1 MSKNKGFSRVMALV
15 LLICMVVSF
24 APAAYAD
31 VDEAPAMQ
39 EETVVEESTVKKP
52 VSEEEAPV
60 EENDAETPE
69 QPAVPSGS
77 NSIKELFKF
86 HCTADDTH
94 ADQTYNWF
102 GSYVKYNNDM
112 AYDAARGVWTATAN
126 ITNVQTLLSTG
137 VKAPNKVWGKTHY
150 HTDVDGNTVRTATI
164 KLVWDANAT
173 GQNASGTET
182 TGLWLP
188 DGGVQ
193 TVDVWCAT
201 APAAPTIAGSFT
213 RSAGSTVA
221 VRIQDSA
228 YDIPKYAKS
237 YSKVTYFR
245 YLKEGTYKFTP
256 VTKDENG
263 DYWCDLI
270 IDPTSY
276 IDEFNT
282 ANKADP
288 AFRLDPNKP
297 LSNFTYKMKYTGSK
311 TDFKTDG
318 SGWSMQSSSYDK
330 TIGETAKTGKV
341 AYVSQYYIVKYT
353 DGVGGKAFADQT
365 YYAAPNG
372 ATPAFNGTPTRTNY
386 NFIGWDTTVA
396 DTVTGDVT
404 YTAVWEIA
412 EPVVPSGA
420 NSAKELFKFHCT
432 VDDTHA
438 DQTYNWFGNY
448 VKYNNDK
455 TYDAERGVWT
465 ASANITNVQTLLSTG
480 VKAPNKVWGKTHY
493 HTDVDGNTV
502 RTATIKLVW
511 DANATGQNASGTE
524 TTGLWLPDGGV
535 QTVDV
540 WCATAPAAPTIAALP
555 RSTKSST
562 AIRVQNSTVP
572 FDPKNTRD
580 TVSSNVHYF
589 RDLKEGTYEF
599 TPVTKDENGDFWC
612 TLKITDFAP
621 YVTKFN
627 TRNNNP
633 TPAYRIDEELTTATF
648 EWTLKYTGSKT
659 DYKQD
664 GSGWSIQSSSW
675 AKGETSRTGKLLYV
689 SQYYTVTYTDGI
701 NGEVFADQSY
711 TVRLG
716 KATPA
721 FNGTP
726 EREGYVFKGWA
737 PTVAETVTGNVTY
750 VAQWEAKG
758 PNTLRY
764 NANGGPDEEDV
775 VTTDEASIVVKEDVP
790 NYPGF
795 DFKGWNTQAN
805 GKGTSYKAGDTVSF
819 TAVHNEEEITLFAQW
834 KSRPAN
840 TIYYNANGGEG
851 GPVNNFSN
859 AIYATVQT
867 GVPTRVGYTFVCWN
881 TESDGSGDSYKGGD
895 KYYFTAV
902 HNGEKVTL
910 YAQWKANDYTLSRDS
925 NGGDEL
931 ADVTVTMGQP
941 YGDAIVASP
950 RAGYTEDGWFLIVD
964 DTIRG
969 TEIKA
974 DTEVAMP
981 DNHRIFLKRSIAPV
995 TVTVSEDIT
1004 KDYDGEEI
1012 VLTASTEEYTGLRYA
1027 YQWYKDGEVL
1037 AGKNDKTLTLDGNV
1051 ADSGVYTVKL
1061 TVTNAQDSGVI
1072 TENDDVSTEAEVKVV
1087 VNKVN
1092 NSLTYNYN
1100 GADEKD
1106 STVETTESTVTV
1118 DADKEI
1124 TRKGYDFLGWNTKAD
1139 GTGDS
1144 YKSGDELTF
1153 VDNGNGGEAVTL
1165 YAQWKGKEYKLTFK
1179 IKEDPDFKEDVK
1191 LNFTSKTVVYGEKVG
1206 QFPYATRK
1214 DHILVWYD
1222 KDGKRVNSETVYLV
1236 EGDSTYTGVWT
1247 EYKPVVATG
1256 DSSNIALYAA
1266 AMFASIAC
1274 IGAGVILLRR
1284 KREE

>member
-31 VDEAPAMQ
+31 VDEAPAVQ

-86 HCTADDTH
+86 HCTTDDTH

-112 AYDAARGVWTATAN
+112 AYDAARGVWTASAN
-126 ITNVQTLLSTG
+126 ITNVQTLLSAG

-150 HTDVDGNTVRTATI
+150 HTDADGNTVRTATI

-221 VRIQDSA
+221 IRIQDSA
-228 YDIPKYAKS
+228 YDIPKYAQS

-263 DYWCDLI
+263 DFWCDLV

-438 DQTYNWFGNY
+438 DQTYNWFGSY

-465 ASANITNVQTLLSTG
+465 ATANITNVQTLLSTG

-493 HTDVDGNTV
+493 HTDADGNTV

-511 DANATGQNASGTE
+511 NPDAVGQNASGTE
-524 TTGLWLPDGGV
+524 TTGLWMPDGT
-535 QTVDV
+535 QNVDV

-555 RSTKSST
+555 KSTKSST
-562 AIRVQNSTVP
+562 AIRVQDSTVP

-627 TRNNNP
+627 TRNSNP
-633 TPAYRIDEELTTATF
+633 TPAYSIDEELTTATF

-721 FNGTP
+721 FVGTPEREGYVFKGWAPAVAETVTENVTYVAQWNALYTVTYTDGVDGEELFADQSYTVENGEATPAFVGTP

-737 PTVAETVTGNVTY
+737 PTVADTVTGNVTY
-750 VAQWEAKG
+750 VAQW
-758 PNTLRY
+758 
-764 NANGGPDEEDV
+764 NALYTVTYTDGVDGEE
-775 VTTDEASIVVKEDVP
+775 
-790 NYPGF
+790 
-795 DFKGWNTQAN
+795 
-805 GKGTSYKAGDTVSF
+805 
-819 TAVHNEEEITLFAQW
+819 LFADQSTTVEAGS
-834 KSRPAN
+834 KTPAFPR
-840 TIYYNANGGEG
+840 TPERA
-851 GPVNNFSN
+851 
-859 AIYATVQT
+859 
-867 GVPTRVGYTFVCWN
+867 GYTFAGWAPEVAETV
-881 TESDGSGDSYKGGD
+881 TE
-895 KYYFTAV
+895 
-902 HNGEKVTL
+902 NVT
-910 YAQWKANDYTLSRDS
+910 YTAQWTANDYTLSRDS
-925 NGGDEL
+925 NGGEAL
-931 ADVTVTMGQP
+931 ADVTVTFAKP

-964 DTIRG
+964 DTVRG

-1072 TENDDVSTEAEVKVV
+1072 TENDAVSTEAEVKVV
-1087 VNKVN
+1087 VNKIN

-1106 STVETTESTVTV
+1106 STVETIESTVTV

-1153 VDNGNGGEAVTL
+1153 ADNGNGGEAVTL

-1222 KDGKRVNSETVYLV
+1222 KDGKRVDSETVYLV

-1274 IGAGVILLRR
+1274 IGAGIILLRR

>member
-31 VDEAPAMQ
+31 VDEAPAVQ

-112 AYDAARGVWTATAN
+112 AYDAARGVWTASAN

-150 HTDVDGNTVRTATI
+150 HTDADGNTVRTATI
-164 KLVWDANAT
+164 KLIWNPDAV

-221 VRIQDSA
+221 IRIQDSA
-228 YDIPKYAKS
+228 YDIPKYAQS

-493 HTDVDGNTV
+493 HTDADGNTV
-502 RTATIKLVW
+502 RTATIKLIW
-511 DANATGQNASGTE
+511 NPDAVGQNASGTE

-689 SQYYTVTYTDGI
+689 SQYYTVTYSDGA
-701 NGEVFADQSY
+701 NGTVFADQSY

-721 FNGTP
+721 FDGTP

-750 VAQWEAKG
+750 VAQW
-758 PNTLRY
+758 
-764 NANGGPDEEDV
+764 NALYTVTYTDGVDGEE
-775 VTTDEASIVVKEDVP
+775 
-790 NYPGF
+790 
-795 DFKGWNTQAN
+795 
-805 GKGTSYKAGDTVSF
+805 
-819 TAVHNEEEITLFAQW
+819 LFADQSTTVEAGS
-834 KSRPAN
+834 KTPAFPR
-840 TIYYNANGGEG
+840 TPERA
-851 GPVNNFSN
+851 
-859 AIYATVQT
+859 
-867 GVPTRVGYTFVCWN
+867 GYTFSGWAPEVAETV
-881 TESDGSGDSYKGGD
+881 TE
-895 KYYFTAV
+895 
-902 HNGEKVTL
+902 NVT
-910 YAQWKANDYTLSRDS
+910 YTAQWTANDYTLSRDS

-941 YGDAIVASP
+941 YDDAIVASP

-964 DTIRG
+964 DTVRG

-1072 TENDDVSTEAEVKVV
+1072 TENDAVSTEAEVKVV
-1087 VNKVN
+1087 INKIN

-1106 STVETTESTVTV
+1106 STVETIESAITV

-1153 VDNGNGGEAVTL
+1153 ADNGNGGEAVTL

>member
-31 VDEAPAMQ
+31 VDEAPAVQ

-102 GSYVKYNNDM
+102 GSYVKYNNDI

-150 HTDVDGNTVRTATI
+150 HTDADGNTVRTATI
-164 KLVWDANAT
+164 KLIWNPDAV

-221 VRIQDSA
+221 IRIQDSA

-493 HTDVDGNTV
+493 HTDADGNTV
-502 RTATIKLVW
+502 RTATIKLIW
-511 DANATGQNASGTE
+511 NPDAVGQNASGTE

-589 RDLKEGTYEF
+589 RDLKKGTYEF

-689 SQYYTVTYTDGI
+689 SQYYTVTYSDGA
-701 NGEVFADQSY
+701 NGTVFADQSY

-750 VAQWEAKG
+750 VAQW
-758 PNTLRY
+758 
-764 NANGGPDEEDV
+764 NALYTVTYTDGVDGEE
-775 VTTDEASIVVKEDVP
+775 
-790 NYPGF
+790 
-795 DFKGWNTQAN
+795 
-805 GKGTSYKAGDTVSF
+805 
-819 TAVHNEEEITLFAQW
+819 LFADQSTTVEAGS
-834 KSRPAN
+834 KTPAFPR
-840 TIYYNANGGEG
+840 TPERA
-851 GPVNNFSN
+851 
-859 AIYATVQT
+859 
-867 GVPTRVGYTFVCWN
+867 GYTF
-881 TESDGSGDSYKGGD
+881 SGWAP
-895 KYYFTAV
+895 AV
-902 HNGEKVTL
+902 AETVTKDVT
-910 YAQWKANDYTLSRDS
+910 YTAQWTANDYTLSRDS

-964 DTIRG
+964 DTVRG

-1072 TENDDVSTEAEVKVV
+1072 TENDAVSTEAEVKVV
-1087 VNKVN
+1087 VNKIN

-1106 STVETTESTVTV
+1106 STVETIESAITV

-1222 KDGKRVNSETVYLV
+1222 KDGKRVDSETVYLV

>member
-31 VDEAPAMQ
+31 VDEAPAVQ

-150 HTDVDGNTVRTATI
+150 HTDADGNTVRTATI

-221 VRIQDSA
+221 IRIQDSA

-480 VKAPNKVWGKTHY
+480 VKAPNKVWSKTHY
-493 HTDVDGNTV
+493 HTDADGNTV
-502 RTATIKLVW
+502 RTATIKLIW
-511 DANATGQNASGTE
+511 NPDAVGQNASGTE

-659 DYKQD
+659 NYAQD

-689 SQYYTVTYTDGI
+689 SQLCTVTYSDGA

-737 PTVAETVTGNVTY
+737 PTVAETVTGNATY
-750 VAQWEAKG
+750 VAQW
-758 PNTLRY
+758 
-764 NANGGPDEEDV
+764 NALYTVTYTDGVDGEE
-775 VTTDEASIVVKEDVP
+775 
-790 NYPGF
+790 
-795 DFKGWNTQAN
+795 
-805 GKGTSYKAGDTVSF
+805 
-819 TAVHNEEEITLFAQW
+819 LFADQSTTVEAGS
-834 KSRPAN
+834 KTPAFPR
-840 TIYYNANGGEG
+840 TPERA
-851 GPVNNFSN
+851 
-859 AIYATVQT
+859 
-867 GVPTRVGYTFVCWN
+867 GYTF
-881 TESDGSGDSYKGGD
+881 SGWAPEVAE
-895 KYYFTAV
+895 T
-902 HNGEKVTL
+902 VTKDVT
-910 YAQWKANDYTLSRDS
+910 YTAQWTANDYTLSRDS

-964 DTIRG
+964 DTVRG

-1072 TENDDVSTEAEVKVV
+1072 TENDAVSTEAEVKVV
-1087 VNKVN
+1087 VNKIN

>member
-31 VDEAPAMQ
+31 VDEAPAVQ

-150 HTDVDGNTVRTATI
+150 HTDADGNTVRTATI

-221 VRIQDSA
+221 IRIQDSA

-372 ATPAFNGTPTRTNY
+372 VTPAFNGTPTRTNY

-493 HTDVDGNTV
+493 HTDADGNTV

-689 SQYYTVTYTDGI
+689 SQYYTVTYSDGA
-701 NGEVFADQSY
+701 NGTVFADQSY

-721 FNGTP
+721 FDGTP

-750 VAQWEAKG
+750 VAQW
-758 PNTLRY
+758 
-764 NANGGPDEEDV
+764 NALYTVTYTDGVDGEE
-775 VTTDEASIVVKEDVP
+775 
-790 NYPGF
+790 
-795 DFKGWNTQAN
+795 
-805 GKGTSYKAGDTVSF
+805 
-819 TAVHNEEEITLFAQW
+819 LFADQSTTVEAGS
-834 KSRPAN
+834 KTPAFPR
-840 TIYYNANGGEG
+840 TPERA
-851 GPVNNFSN
+851 
-859 AIYATVQT
+859 
-867 GVPTRVGYTFVCWN
+867 GYTF
-881 TESDGSGDSYKGGD
+881 SGWAPEVAE
-895 KYYFTAV
+895 T
-902 HNGEKVTL
+902 VTKDVT
-910 YAQWKANDYTLSRDS
+910 YTAQWTANDYTLSRDS

-964 DTIRG
+964 DTVRG

-1072 TENDDVSTEAEVKVV
+1072 TENDAVSTEAEVKVV
-1087 VNKVN
+1087 VNKIN

-1106 STVETTESTVTV
+1106 STVETIESAITV
-1118 DADKEI
+1118 DTDKEI

-1153 VDNGNGGEAVTL
+1153 ADNGNGGEAVTL

>member
-31 VDEAPAMQ
+31 VDEAPAVQ

-60 EENDAETPE
+60 EEKDAETPE

-150 HTDVDGNTVRTATI
+150 HTDADGNKVITATI
-164 KLVWDANAT
+164 KLVWDASAS
-173 GQNASGTET
+173 GLNASGTQT

-221 VRIQDSA
+221 IRIQDSA
-228 YDIPKYAKS
+228 YDIPKYAQS

-245 YLKEGTYKFTP
+245 YLKEGTYEFTP

-263 DYWCDLI
+263 DFWCDLV

-420 NSAKELFKFHCT
+420 NSAKELFKFRCT

-465 ASANITNVQTLLSTG
+465 ATANITNVQTLLSTG

-493 HTDVDGNTV
+493 HTDADGNTV
-502 RTATIKLVW
+502 RTATIKLIW
-511 DANATGQNASGTE
+511 NPDAVGQNASGTE

-689 SQYYTVTYTDGI
+689 SQYYTVTYSDGI

-750 VAQWEAKG
+750 VAQW
-758 PNTLRY
+758 
-764 NANGGPDEEDV
+764 NALYTVTYTDGVDGEE
-775 VTTDEASIVVKEDVP
+775 
-790 NYPGF
+790 
-795 DFKGWNTQAN
+795 
-805 GKGTSYKAGDTVSF
+805 
-819 TAVHNEEEITLFAQW
+819 LFADQSTTVEAGS
-834 KSRPAN
+834 KTPAFPR
-840 TIYYNANGGEG
+840 TPERA
-851 GPVNNFSN
+851 
-859 AIYATVQT
+859 
-867 GVPTRVGYTFVCWN
+867 GYTF
-881 TESDGSGDSYKGGD
+881 SGWAPEVAE
-895 KYYFTAV
+895 T
-902 HNGEKVTL
+902 VTKDVT
-910 YAQWKANDYTLSRDS
+910 YTAQWTANDYTLSRDS

-950 RAGYTEDGWFLIVD
+950 RDGYTEDGWFLIVD
-964 DTIRG
+964 DTVRG

-1072 TENDDVSTEAEVKVV
+1072 TENDAVSTEAEVKVV
-1087 VNKVN
+1087 INKIN

-1106 STVETTESTVTV
+1106 STVETIESTVTV

-1256 DSSNIALYAA
+1256 DSSNIAMYAA

>member
-31 VDEAPAMQ
+31 VDEAPAVQ

-150 HTDVDGNTVRTATI
+150 HTDADGNTVRTATI

-221 VRIQDSA
+221 IRIQDSA
-228 YDIPKYAKS
+228 YDIPKYAQS

-493 HTDVDGNTV
+493 HTDADGNTV
-502 RTATIKLVW
+502 RTATIKLIW
-511 DANATGQNASGTE
+511 NPDAVGQNASGTE

-689 SQYYTVTYTDGI
+689 SQYYTVTYSDGA
-701 NGEVFADQSY
+701 NGTVFADQSY

-750 VAQWEAKG
+750 VAQW
-758 PNTLRY
+758 
-764 NANGGPDEEDV
+764 NALYTVTYTDGVDGEE
-775 VTTDEASIVVKEDVP
+775 
-790 NYPGF
+790 
-795 DFKGWNTQAN
+795 
-805 GKGTSYKAGDTVSF
+805 
-819 TAVHNEEEITLFAQW
+819 LFADQSTTVEAGS
-834 KSRPAN
+834 KTPAFPR
-840 TIYYNANGGEG
+840 TPERA
-851 GPVNNFSN
+851 
-859 AIYATVQT
+859 
-867 GVPTRVGYTFVCWN
+867 GYTF
-881 TESDGSGDSYKGGD
+881 SGWAP
-895 KYYFTAV
+895 AV
-902 HNGEKVTL
+902 AETVTKDVT
-910 YAQWKANDYTLSRDS
+910 YTAQWTANDYTLSRDS

-964 DTIRG
+964 DTVRG

-1072 TENDDVSTEAEVKVV
+1072 TENDAVSTEAEVKVV
-1087 VNKVN
+1087 VNKIN

-1106 STVETTESTVTV
+1106 STVETIESAITV

-1222 KDGKRVNSETVYLV
+1222 KDGKRVDSETVYLV

>member
-31 VDEAPAMQ
+31 VDEAPAVQ

-150 HTDVDGNTVRTATI
+150 HTDADGNTVRTATI

-221 VRIQDSA
+221 IRIQDSA
-228 YDIPKYAKS
+228 YDIPKYAQS

-493 HTDVDGNTV
+493 HTDADGNTV

-689 SQYYTVTYTDGI
+689 SQYYTVTYSDGA
-701 NGEVFADQSY
+701 NGTVFADQSY

-750 VAQWEAKG
+750 VAQW
-758 PNTLRY
+758 
-764 NANGGPDEEDV
+764 NALYTVTYTDGVDGEE
-775 VTTDEASIVVKEDVP
+775 
-790 NYPGF
+790 
-795 DFKGWNTQAN
+795 
-805 GKGTSYKAGDTVSF
+805 
-819 TAVHNEEEITLFAQW
+819 LFADQSTTVEAGS
-834 KSRPAN
+834 KTPAFPR
-840 TIYYNANGGEG
+840 TPERA
-851 GPVNNFSN
+851 
-859 AIYATVQT
+859 
-867 GVPTRVGYTFVCWN
+867 GYTF
-881 TESDGSGDSYKGGD
+881 SGWAP
-895 KYYFTAV
+895 AV
-902 HNGEKVTL
+902 AETVTKDVT
-910 YAQWKANDYTLSRDS
+910 YTAQWTANDYTLSRDS

-964 DTIRG
+964 DTVRG

-1072 TENDDVSTEAEVKVV
+1072 TENDAVSTEAEVKVV
-1087 VNKVN
+1087 VNKIN

-1106 STVETTESTVTV
+1106 STVETIESAITV

-1222 KDGKRVNSETVYLV
+1222 KDGKRVDSETVYLV

>member
-31 VDEAPAMQ
+31 VDEAPAVQ

-112 AYDAARGVWTATAN
+112 AYDAARGVWTASAN

-150 HTDVDGNTVRTATI
+150 HTDADGNTVRTATI

-221 VRIQDSA
+221 IRIQDSA
-228 YDIPKYAKS
+228 YDIPKYAQS

-341 AYVSQYYIVKYT
+341 AYVSQ
-353 DGVGGKAFADQT
+353 
-365 YYAAPNG
+365 
-372 ATPAFNGTPTRTNY
+372 
-386 NFIGWDTTVA
+386 
-396 DTVTGDVT
+396 
-404 YTAVWEIA
+404 
-412 EPVVPSGA
+412 
-420 NSAKELFKFHCT
+420 LC
-432 VDDTHA
+432 
-438 DQTYNWFGNY
+438 
-448 VKYNNDK
+448 
-455 TYDAERGVWT
+455 
-465 ASANITNVQTLLSTG
+465 
-480 VKAPNKVWGKTHY
+480 
-493 HTDVDGNTV
+493 
-502 RTATIKLVW
+502 
-511 DANATGQNASGTE
+511 
-524 TTGLWLPDGGV
+524 
-535 QTVDV
+535 
-540 WCATAPAAPTIAALP
+540 
-555 RSTKSST
+555 
-562 AIRVQNSTVP
+562 
-572 FDPKNTRD
+572 
-580 TVSSNVHYF
+580 
-589 RDLKEGTYEF
+589 
-599 TPVTKDENGDFWC
+599 
-612 TLKITDFAP
+612 
-621 YVTKFN
+621 
-627 TRNNNP
+627 
-633 TPAYRIDEELTTATF
+633 
-648 EWTLKYTGSKT
+648 
-659 DYKQD
+659 
-664 GSGWSIQSSSW
+664 
-675 AKGETSRTGKLLYV
+675 
-689 SQYYTVTYTDGI
+689 TVTYSDGA
-701 NGEVFADQSY
+701 NGTVFADQSY

-721 FNGTP
+721 FNGSTVRP
-726 EREGYVFKGWA
+726 GYNFLGWEPA
-737 PTVAETVTGNVTY
+737 VAETVTADVTY

-764 NANGGPDEEDV
+764 NANGGPDEENV

-964 DTIRG
+964 DTVRG

-1012 VLTASTEEYTGLRYA
+1012 VLTASTEEYTGLRYT

-1072 TENDDVSTEAEVKVV
+1072 TENDAVSTEAEVKVV
-1087 VNKVN
+1087 VNKIN

-1106 STVETTESTVTV
+1106 STVETIESTVTV

-1153 VDNGNGGEAVTL
+1153 ADNGNGGEAVTL